1 MDPSQERSQAKALI
15 EALEGGNK
23 DMALRRRYNEALTEG
38 NVSGVVRDVKMRL
51 GGGAVFSEDDYNSG
65 DGFQTFIWGPCV
77 WTFLHIVSMNYRPE
91 RKEEYRAFLRAL
103 QPILPC
109 RHCRENFG
117 SNQQSAIERMLREK
131 RIDDAEGIYRDRKT
145 FSYFVWALHH
155 EVNVMLKKD
164 LTNEPTFDE
173 TRATM
178 ETFRSRCLTDK
189 EIEKR
194 KAEAGCVDPVH
205 GADAKARCQIL
216 FVPRN
221 EKSETTVEQYAVSPE
236 CTVRHRNKV
245 KK

>member
-1 MDPSQERSQAKALI
+1 
-15 EALEGGNK
+15 
-23 DMALRRRYNEALTEG
+23 MALRRRYNEALTEG

-91 RKEEYRAFLRAL
+91 RKEEYRAFAPSSRSSVPAL
-103 QPILPC
+103 PGELWKQPAE
-109 RHCRENFG
+109 RHRTNAAGEAHRRRRRHL
-117 SNQQSAIERMLREK
+117 Q
-131 RIDDAEGIYRDRKT
+131 DRKT